1 MKNLK
6 EYIIES
12 IFDIEDNIDN
22 MEYEIFQ
29 PLRSPSTF
37 LDSYKGI
44 INMFKK

>member
-1 MKNLK
+1 MINLK
-6 EYIIES
+6 NYIIES
-12 IFDIEDNIDN
+12 LFDVNDNTYN

-29 PLRSPSTF
+29 LFISSSTF